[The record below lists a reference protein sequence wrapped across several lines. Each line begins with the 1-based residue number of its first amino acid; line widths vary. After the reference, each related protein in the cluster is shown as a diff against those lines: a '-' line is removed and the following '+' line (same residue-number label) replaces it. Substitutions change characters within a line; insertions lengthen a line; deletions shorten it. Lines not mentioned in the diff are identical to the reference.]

1 MVETI
6 KSIWERLGCYS
17 NSFDTKD
24 LCSVENAQLQ
34 VAEAI
39 RQALGDDAFDAWLE
53 NVEIL
58 ADKAGNVELAAPD
71 IHTFNVLQARFS
83 EKISDTV
90 HRMFGPAASVKITS
104 QKKSVRA
111 RLIAIDPFMYNLNPQ
126 YTFDN
131 FIVGPSNRLAQ
142 AAAMAVARSPGKAYN
157 PLFIHS
163 SVGLGKTHLVQAIC
177 HAVFTQDPSAKLNYL
192 SCETF
197 VNDFIHAVE
206 LGDLTTFR
214 LTYRKL
220 NAIIID
226 DIQFL
231 SKKERTQEEF
241 FHTFNTLYNA
251 GKQIVLTSDSPPQEM
266 SDLEDRLLSRFKWGL
281 VVPIEPPEYET
292 RVAIIRRKAR
302 IRGFSIPDDVTE
314 FMARNLNT
322 NIRELEGA
330 IIKLSGYAALTG
342 RAIDM
347 ELAVETFGI
356 KDTPAHS
363 ISMDNILNVVI
374 KRFGVK
380 LSELQSKK
388 RTKAIVLPRQL
399 CMYLARKLTAHSLE
413 EIGGF
418 FGGRDHSTVLYA
430 AQKIASEIKTNNRLT
445 SIVHD
450 ILAELDT

>member
-1 MVETI
+1 VE
-6 KSIWERLGCYS
+6 SGRPP
-17 NSFDTKD
+17 
-24 LCSVENAQLQ
+24 
-34 VAEAI
+34 VAEEI
-39 RQALGDDAFDAWLE
+39 RKTLGEDVFDAWLE
-53 NVEIL
+53 DVQIL
-58 ADKAGNVELAAPD
+58 ADETGNVELIAPD
-71 IHTFNVLQARFS
+71 ERTFTMLKGRFS
-83 EKISDTV
+83 KAISGTV
-90 HRMFGPAASVKITS
+90 QRLFGPAASVKVTS
-104 QKKSVRA
+104 AKDPAMPKPPAV
-111 RLIAIDPFMYNLNPQ
+111 DPFMHNLNPQ
-126 YTFDN
+126 YTFEN

-142 AAAMAVARSPGKAYN
+142 AASTAVAHSPGKAYN

-177 HAVFTQDPSAKLNYL
+177 HELFARNVSAKINYL

-197 VNDFIHAVE
+197 VNNFIRAVE
-206 LGDLTTFR
+206 HGDLSAFR
-214 LTYRKL
+214 QKYRQL
-220 NAIIID
+220 DALIID
-226 DIQFL
+226 DVQFL

-292 RVAIIRRKAR
+292 RVAIIRRKSR

-314 FMARNLNT
+314 LMARNLDT

-330 IIKLSGYAALTG
+330 IIKLSGYATLTG

-356 KDTPAHS
+356 TNEPTQSVTMED
-363 ISMDNILNVVI
+363 ILKVVMN
-374 KRFGVK
+374 RFSVK
-380 LSELQSKK
+380 LSDLQSKK
-388 RTKAIVLPRQL
+388 RTQAIVLPRQL
-399 CMYLARKLTAHSLE
+399 CMYLARKLTVHSLE

-430 AQKIASEIKTNNRLT
+430 GQKIAADIKTNMRLANT
-445 SIVHD
+445 VND
-450 ILAELDT
+450 ILTELGAKRRATVT